1 MFLISWLSDGLD
13 ICYCETFGGAIVG
26 SIITVATQKGG
37 AGKTTL
43 TRMLSVHLAS
53 QGWSIAVIDAD
64 PNKGFTEWAQDYVGP
79 KLNVHTE
86 PDEKRLAN
94 LPADLAETH
103 DVVLIDTAGFG
114 SRSMLVAIGAADAVV
129 IPCMPDRGSVRE
141 AEQTA
146 EWVKNLSKST
156 RRTITFRTVMTA
168 FDQRR
173 SADRFAM
180 EQAVIGLGLPFL
192 NARLSDRTAYQA
204 SSWSGAVPTDNTILR
219 ETKSLA
225 DEIVALGWIQRTDT
239 QPPDKQGN

>member
-1 MFLISWLSDGLD
+1 MFLMSWLSGGLD
-13 ICYCETFGGAIVG
+13 ICYCETFGGGIVG

-64 PNKGFTEWAQDYVGP
+64 PNRGFTEWAQDYVGP

-114 SRSMLVAIGAADAVV
+114 VTLNASR
-129 IPCMPDRGSVRE
+129 DRSC
-141 AEQTA
+141 
-146 EWVKNLSKST
+146 
-156 RRTITFRTVMTA
+156 
-168 FDQRR
+168 RR
-173 SADRFAM
+173 SGHPMHA
-180 EQAVIGLGLPFL
+180 
-192 NARLSDRTAYQA
+192 
-204 SSWSGAVPTDNTILR
+204 
-219 ETKSLA
+219 
-225 DEIVALGWIQRTDT
+225 
-239 QPPDKQGN
+239 